1 MISVTGN
8 SHFVLFVPADLTTS
22 RASKTLSDESGY
34 NTESN
39 DVSEFRN
46 AVLSGAW
53 ERAEFHLAK
62 VPLLEN
68 ASLEDA
74 LFLIREQKFLEALE
88 DKDFTSA
95 LSILRTELS
104 PLNINTDKVHTLSR
118 YFSIQFNT
126 NL

>member
-1 MISVTGN
+1 MISVIGTAFLLHVDAHCT
-8 SHFVLFVPADLTTS
+8 SH
-22 RASKTLSDESGY
+22 ASKTLSDESGF

-53 ERAEFHLAK
+53 TSAESHLANI
-62 VPLLEN
+62 PLHEH
-68 ASLEDA
+68 ASLEGA

-95 LSILRTELS
+95 LTILRTELS
-104 PLNINTDKVHTLSR
+104 PLNINTDKVHNLSR
-118 YFSIQFNT
+118 
-126 NL
+126 